1 MITPGTP
8 EKEKPVT
15 SYAHSSVTF
24 RQCSPTWYQT
34 DGIDADRCGSLA
46 SSGLPL
52 AVCSP
57 ATTHELEPRPSR
69 SAPPRVPGTA
79 ASVAAAWVSTR
90 APARGS
96 SFFFRRP
103 GSAAWSKRSWSI
115 VPCVTIGSCSSYG
128 YSG

>member
-15 SYAHSSVTF
+15 SNAHVSVSF
-24 RQCSPTWYQT
+24 RQCSPTWYHT

-69 SAPPRVPGTA
+69 STPPMVLGTA
-79 ASVAAAWVSTR
+79 ASVAAAWVITR
-90 APARGS
+90 VPARGS
-96 SFFFRRP
+96 SFFLRRL
-103 GSAAWSKRSWSI
+103 GSAFWSKRSCAI
-115 VPCVTIGSCSSYG
+115 APRVTIGSCWSYG
-128 YSG
+128 